1 MIQVSE
7 IYTDIPSEL
16 TTVVQEQAYQAMEE
30 LGISFERVATDEVI
44 TMEDCQQINERLKM
58 NMVKTLF
65 LCNRQQ
71 TNFYLFVTRGD
82 KPFRSKDFSKALEIA
97 RVSFASEELM
107 AEMLGTKIGAA
118 TVFSALVDS
127 EKKVQ
132 IVFDQEVV
140 NDQWY
145 GCSDGTTTGYLKIAT
160 KDIVEKLLPY
170 SKHDLTIIEV

>member
-118 TVFSALVDS
+118 TVFSTLVDS

>member
-7 IYTDIPSEL
+7 IYTDRPSEL
-16 TTVVQEQAYQAMEE
+16 ATVVQEQAYQAMEE

-82 KPFRSKDFSKALEIA
+82 KPFRSKNFSKALQIA

-118 TVFSALVDS
+118 TVFSTLVDS

>member
-7 IYTDIPSEL
+7 IYTDTPTEL
-16 TTVVQEQAYQAMEE
+16 TTAVQEQAYQAMDE
-30 LGISFERVATDEVI
+30 LKISFERVATDEVI
-44 TMEDCQQINERLKM
+44 TMEDCLQINERLDM

-97 RVSFASEELM
+97 RVSFASEERM
-107 AEMLGTKIGAA
+107 AELLGTQIGAA
-118 TVFSALVDS
+118 TVFSVLIDP

-132 IVFDQEVV
+132 IVFDQDVV

>member
-7 IYTDIPSEL
+7 IYTDRPAEL
-16 TTVVQEQAYQAMEE
+16 ATVVQEQAYQAVEE

-107 AEMLGTKIGAA
+107 AEILGTKIGAA

-127 EKKVQ
+127 ERKVQ
-132 IVFDQEVV
+132 IIFDQEVV

>member
-7 IYTDIPSEL
+7 IYTDRPAEL
-16 TTVVQEQAYQAMEE
+16 TNAVQEQAYQAMDE
-30 LGISFERVATDEVI
+30 LMISFERVATDEVI
-44 TMEDCQQINERLKM
+44 TMEDCQQINERLDM

-118 TVFSALVDS
+118 TVFSTLVDP

-132 IVFDQEVV
+132 IVFDQDVV
-140 NDQWY
+140 EDQWY

>member
-7 IYTDIPSEL
+7 IYTDRPAEL
-16 TTVVQEQAYQAMEE
+16 TNTVQEQAYQAMDE
-30 LGISFERVATDEVI
+30 LMISFERVATDEVI
-44 TMEDCQQINERLKM
+44 TMEDCQQINERLDM

-118 TVFSALVDS
+118 TVFSTLVDP

-132 IVFDQEVV
+132 IVFDQDVV
-140 NDQWY
+140 EDQWY

>member
-7 IYTDIPSEL
+7 IYTDTPTKL
-16 TTVVQEQAYQAMEE
+16 TTTVQEQAYQAMDE
-30 LGISFERVATDEVI
+30 LKISFERVATDEVI
-44 TMEDCQQINERLKM
+44 TMEDCLQINERLDM

-97 RVSFASEELM
+97 RVSFASEERM
-107 AEMLGTKIGAA
+107 AELLGTQIGAA
-118 TVFSALVDS
+118 TVFSVLIDP

-132 IVFDQEVV
+132 IVFDQDVV

>member
-7 IYTDIPSEL
+7 IYTDTPTKL
-16 TTVVQEQAYQAMEE
+16 TTTVQEQAYQAMDE
-30 LGISFERVATDEVI
+30 LKISFERVATDEVI
-44 TMEDCQQINERLKM
+44 TMEDCLQINERLDM

-97 RVSFASEELM
+97 RVSFASEERM
-107 AEMLGTKIGAA
+107 AELLGTQIGAA
-118 TVFSALVDS
+118 TVFSVLVDP

-132 IVFDQEVV
+132 IVFDQDVV

>member
-7 IYTDIPSEL
+7 IYTDIPAEL

-118 TVFSALVDS
+118 TVFSTLVDS

>member
-16 TTVVQEQAYQAMEE
+16 TTVVQEQAYQVMEE

-118 TVFSALVDS
+118 TVFSTLVDS

-160 KDIVEKLLPY
+160 KEIVEKLLPY

>member
-7 IYTDIPSEL
+7 IYTDIPAEL

-107 AEMLGTKIGAA
+107 AEILGTKIGAA
-118 TVFSALVDS
+118 TVFSTLIDS

-145 GCSDGTTTGYLKIAT
+145 GCSDETTTGYLKIAT

>member
-7 IYTDIPSEL
+7 IYTDRPAEL
-16 TTVVQEQAYQAMEE
+16 TNAVQEQAYQAINE
-30 LGISFERVATDEVI
+30 LNISFERVATDEVI
-44 TMEDCQQINERLKM
+44 TMEDCQQINERLDM

-118 TVFSALVDS
+118 TVFSTLVDP

-132 IVFDQEVV
+132 IVFDQDVV
-140 NDQWY
+140 EDQWY

-170 SKHDLTIIEV
+170 SKHDLIIIEV